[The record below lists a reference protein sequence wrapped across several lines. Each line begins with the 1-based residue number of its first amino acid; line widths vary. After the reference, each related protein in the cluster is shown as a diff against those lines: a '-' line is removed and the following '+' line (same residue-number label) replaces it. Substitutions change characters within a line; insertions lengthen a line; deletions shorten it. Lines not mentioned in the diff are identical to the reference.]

1 MTDQR
6 EPHSPTRPEGEQR
19 FVRIR
24 AMIRLIART
33 VFERRRRARETEEL
47 AALTS
52 RELRDIRLTEY
63 EARALRTS
71 HVRSVARDDID
82 AVIARAHLARSD
94 AIDAMLS
101 QILNCLRSVFLRER
115 SAAAC
120 GRSDCRTAQA
130 PPT

>member
-1 MTDQR
+1 MSDQL
-6 EPHSPTRPEGEQR
+6 EPRSPSGPQGKLR
-19 FVRIR
+19 FGKLR
-24 AMIRLIART
+24 AVMRLIART
-33 VFERRRRARETEEL
+33 VSERRRRARETEEL

-71 HVRSVARDDID
+71 HVRSVAREDID

-101 QILNCLRSVFLRER
+101 QILNCVLPVFLKKH
-115 SAAAC
+115 SAASC
-120 GRSDCRTAQA
+120 GRPVCKTMRA
-130 PPT
+130 PPS